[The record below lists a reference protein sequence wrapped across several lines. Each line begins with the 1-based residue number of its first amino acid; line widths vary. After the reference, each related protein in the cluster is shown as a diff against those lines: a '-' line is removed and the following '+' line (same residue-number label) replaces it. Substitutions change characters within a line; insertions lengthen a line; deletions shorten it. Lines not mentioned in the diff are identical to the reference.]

1 MNNFFR
7 KIKYIKFNDI
17 LAIFL
22 FMIAIIPSIILKII
36 TKKKI
41 WLVCEEKNEARDNG
55 YVFFKYICENNKNN
69 DFNPVYAINKKS
81 LDYEKVKNL
90 GKCIS
95 YGRLVHWIYYLAAEY
110 NISSQ
115 KGGKPN
121 AAVCYFLEI
130 YGLLKNKRIFLQHG
144 ITLSNAE
151 WLYYKNTKIRLFICG
166 AKPEYEFVKE
176 KFGYPEENVKYLG
189 FPRFDNLHD
198 IKINKRK
205 ILIMP
210 SWREWLTRKTDAY
223 YELNYDGNF
232 EKSNYFKYWNEL
244 LNSKE
249 LAKFVEDNQ
258 LEVIFYP
265 HRNMQPFLQS
275 FKTNSNNIKI
285 ASWKKYDIQKLLKES
300 AIMITDYSSVALDFA
315 YMRKPIIYYQ
325 FDREEFRKGQYA
337 QGYFDYENSGFGNFT
352 TKGDEVVNLLKDTY
366 NRNFK
371 ITENEK
377 NKIDNFFMIY
387 DNKNCERI
395 YEEIRKI

>member
-1 MNNFFR
+1 MKSFFK
-7 KIKYIKFNDI
+7 KIRFVKFSDLCSFI
-17 LAIFL
+17 LFI
-22 FMIAIIPSIILKII
+22 IAIIPSIILKKT

-41 WLVCEEKNEARDNG
+41 WLICEEKNEARDNG
-55 YVFFKYICENNKNN
+55 YVFFKYMCKISKKDNIIAI
-69 DFNPVYAINKKS
+69 YAINKKS
-81 LDYEKVKNL
+81 LDYKKVKEF

-95 YGRLVHWIYYLAAEY
+95 YGTLTHWIYYLAAEY

-144 ITLSNAE
+144 ITLSDAE
-151 WLYYKNTKIRLFICG
+151 WLYYKNTKMRLFICG
-166 AKPEYEFVKE
+166 AKPEYEFVKD

-189 FPRFDNLHD
+189 FPRFDNLHN
-198 IKINKRK
+198 ITINRNQ

-210 SWREWLTRKTDAY
+210 SWREWLTRRTDAY
-223 YELNYDGNF
+223 YEFNCDKVF
-232 EKSNYFKYWNEL
+232 EHSNYYKYWNGL

-249 LAKFVEDNQ
+249 LIEFVEKNK
-258 LEVIFYP
+258 LEIIFYP
-265 HRNMQPFLQS
+265 HRNMQPFLGY
-275 FKTNSNNIKI
+275 FKISSKNIKI
-285 ASWKKYDIQKLLKES
+285 ASWKEYDIQKLLKES
-300 AIMITDYSSVALDFA
+300 AVMITDYSSVALDFA

-325 FDREEFRKGQYA
+325 FDIEEFRKGQYA

-352 TKGDEVVNLLKDTY
+352 TKCDEVVNLLKDTY

-377 NKIDNFFMIY
+377 NKIDNFFTIY

-395 YEEIRKI
+395 YEATIS

>member
-1 MNNFFR
+1 MDNFLKKLRF
-7 KIKYIKFNDI
+7 IKFNDI
-17 LAIFL
+17 FAIFL
-22 FMIAIIPSIILKII
+22 FIIAIIPAIILKNT

-41 WLVCEEKNEARDNG
+41 WLVCEDKNEARDNG
-55 YVFFKYICENNKNN
+55 YVFFKYLCENNENS
-69 DFNPVYAINKKS
+69 DFTPIYAINKKS
-81 LDYEKVKNL
+81 PDYAKVSKL

-95 YGRLVHWIYYLAAEY
+95 YGTLIHWIYYLAAEY

-121 AAVCYFLEI
+121 AAVCYFLEV

-144 ITLSNAE
+144 IIISDLE
-151 WLYYKNTKIRLFICG
+151 WLYYKNTKMRLLICG
-166 AKPEYEFVKE
+166 ARPEYEFIK
-176 KFGYPEENVKYLG
+176 KRFGYPEENLKYLG
-189 FPRFDNLHD
+189 LPRFDNLHD
-198 IKINKRK
+198 IKINKK
-205 ILIMP
+205 QILIMP

-223 YELNYDGNF
+223 YELNYDGIF

-285 ASWKKYDIQKLLKES
+285 ASWKEYDIQKLLKES

-315 YMRKPIIYYQ
+315 YMKKPIIYYL
-325 FDREEFRKGQYA
+325 FDIEDFRKGQYA
-337 QGYFDYENSGFGNFT
+337 EGYFDYKNSGFGNFAI
-352 TKGDEVVNLLKDTY
+352 DCENVVNLLKDSY
-366 NRNFK
+366 NKNFN
-371 ITENEK
+371 ITEKSEKVTNEFFTLHDK
-377 NKIDNFFMIY
+377 N
-387 DNKNCERI
+387 NCKRI
-395 YEEIRKI
+395 YEEIRKL